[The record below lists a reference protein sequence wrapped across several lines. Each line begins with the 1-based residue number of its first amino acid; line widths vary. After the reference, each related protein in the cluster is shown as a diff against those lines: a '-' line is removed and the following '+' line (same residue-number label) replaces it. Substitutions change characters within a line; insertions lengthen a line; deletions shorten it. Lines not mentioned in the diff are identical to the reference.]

1 LWAQG
6 NTDAAIQLEHLW
18 GELAKKYN
26 VNTLCGYVLG
36 TLDRE
41 QENHIGERI
50 CAEHSTVHGGN

>member
-6 NTDAAIQLEHLW
+6 NTDAAIQLEYLW

-41 QENHIGERI
+41 QESHIGERI
-50 CAEHSTVHGGN
+50 CA